1 MLQRVR
7 ETTGESFDGIVD
19 DIGRYRERKTSV
31 VNLFKDVKLE
41 LLNLLFRFFLF
52 FKTIVITVLKFNNF
66 AWIN

>member
-1 MLQRVR
+1 MLQRER
-7 ETTGESFDGIVD
+7 ETTGENFDGIVD
-19 DIGRYRERKTSV
+19 EIGRYRERKTSL

-41 LLNLLFRFFLF
+41 LLNLLFRFYLF